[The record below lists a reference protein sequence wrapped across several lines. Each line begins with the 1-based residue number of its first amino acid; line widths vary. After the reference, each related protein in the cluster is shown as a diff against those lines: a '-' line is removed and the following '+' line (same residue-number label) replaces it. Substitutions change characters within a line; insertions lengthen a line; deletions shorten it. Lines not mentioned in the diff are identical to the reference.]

1 MANRCA
7 RAYLGLLNPLNHFQF
22 VALHRKAGT
31 CHQNLVGDKEREGLY
46 KTVGSQESKSSW
58 EGLGEAINHPKSK
71 GRTGNFS
78 SSFSPSFPVHLLSL
92 NPSHPPSLPSPP
104 SRKDPCRTLK
114 EALFFIPHPAVAPQG
129 LGTWLE
135 RTAEEALVILEGFSS
150 FLSGAEAGCCC
161 SRSPAVAQELL
172 CHHLPPAAATLI
184 TIKLTVLEE
193 VRTRGQ
199 SGSPLLRDDAGNH

>member
-1 MANRCA
+1 MANRCV
-7 RAYLGLLNPLNHFQF
+7 RAYLGLLSPLNHFQF
-22 VALHRKAGT
+22 VALHRKGGS
-31 CHQNLVGDKEREGLY
+31 CHQNLVRDKEREGLY
-46 KTVGSQESKSSW
+46 KIVGSQDSKSSW
-58 EGLGEAINHPKSK
+58 EGLGEAMNHQKST

-78 SSFSPSFPVHLLSL
+78 SSPSFPVHLLSL
-92 NPSHPPSLPSPP
+92 NPSHPSSLPSPP
-104 SRKDPCRTLK
+104 SCKDPCRTLK

-135 RTAEEALVILEGFSS
+135 RAAEEALEILEEFSS

-172 CHHLPPAAATLI
+172 CHHLPPAVATLI
-184 TIKLTVLEE
+184 TIKLAVLEE

-199 SGSPLLRDDAGNH
+199 SCPPLLRGDAGNH